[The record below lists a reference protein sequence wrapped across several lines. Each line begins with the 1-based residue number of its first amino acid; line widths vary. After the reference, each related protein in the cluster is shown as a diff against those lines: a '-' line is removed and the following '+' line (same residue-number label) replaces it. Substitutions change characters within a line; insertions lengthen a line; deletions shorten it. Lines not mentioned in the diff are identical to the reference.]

1 MMTNLRKFSR
11 ALTAL
16 TLTATLAA
24 AAPTLAGD
32 DDGCHNPRDRKGW
45 LVGLNVGSGSS
56 SYGASVG
63 SRTYTE
69 DAYSGEYGGLRGGY
83 AFSNAFAVTL
93 EGVGFGSS
101 SGDRDWGMG
110 AGLVAV
116 TWWPA
121 GGGFF
126 VRGGLGG
133 GGGEVLLR
141 ESGEVA
147 EFSDRAAGL
156 FGIGYEWQ
164 VGRNFALGL
173 AADGFGFDIEG
184 ITGET
189 DAFVG
194 TGSFSI
200 QFNWYL

>member
-16 TLTATLAA
+16 TLAATVAA
-24 AAPTLAGD
+24 AAPSQAGD

-45 LVGLNVGSGSS
+45 LVGFNVGSGSS

-69 DAYSGEYGGLRGGY
+69 DAFNGSYGSLRGGY

-93 EGVGFGSS
+93 EGVGVGATE
-101 SGDRDWGMG
+101 GERDWGMG

-121 GGGFF
+121 GSGFF
-126 VRGGLGG
+126 VRGGLGV
-133 GGGEVLLR
+133 GGGEMLLR
-141 ESGEVA
+141 ETGEAV
-147 EFSDRAAGL
+147 EFDGKGAGL

-173 AADGFGFDIEG
+173 AADGFGFEVEG
-184 ITGET
+184 LNGET
-189 DAFVG
+189 DAFMSTG
-194 TGSFSI
+194 TFSI

>member
-1 MMTNLRKFSR
+1 MR
-11 ALTAL
+11 AS
-16 TLTATLAA
+16 AT
-24 AAPTLAGD
+24 APTRD
-32 DDGCHNPRDRKGW
+32 DPF
-45 LVGLNVGSGSS
+45 SG
-56 SYGASVG
+56 G
-63 SRTYTE
+63 
-69 DAYSGEYGGLRGGY
+69 YGGLRGGY

-101 SGDRDWGMG
+101 AGDRDWGMG

-126 VRGGLGG
+126 VRGGLGS
-133 GGGEVLLR
+133 GGGEMLLR
-141 ESGEVA
+141 ESGEVV

-164 VGRNFALGL
+164 LGRNFALGL
-173 AADGFGFDIEG
+173 AADGFGFDFEG
-184 ITGET
+184 LTGET

-194 TGSFSI
+194 TGGFSI